1 MNLSNITI
9 LLLALL
15 IQESYSQNPGARLT
29 VSAKLLNDY
38 KEIYLP
44 NVLEEFE
51 GIVNSKLASNLY
63 SIHNITIESASI
75 ASGDLSL
82 TVNEEGLSIQTSKCN
97 FEMSYTFRFQ
107 TLQQKIFMKTSDC
120 SLESKILIEV
130 INGVY
135 SAQA

>member
-51 GIVNSKLASNLY
+51 GIVNTKLISNLY
-63 SIHNITIESASI
+63 SLHNISIESASI
-75 ASGDLSL
+75 APEDLVL
-82 TVNEEGLSIQTSKCN
+82 TLTEEVVNI
-97 FEMSYTFRFQ
+97 
-107 TLQQKIFMKTSDC
+107 
-120 SLESKILIEV
+120 
-130 INGVY
+130 
-135 SAQA
+135 